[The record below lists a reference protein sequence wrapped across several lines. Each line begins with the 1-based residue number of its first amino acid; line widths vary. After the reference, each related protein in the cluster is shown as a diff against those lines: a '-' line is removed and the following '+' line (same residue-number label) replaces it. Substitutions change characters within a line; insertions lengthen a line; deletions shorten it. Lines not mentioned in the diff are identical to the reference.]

1 MPEKC
6 TSCTKTDLFV
16 QFSALVETSIL
27 TNNAYIRVDKFVVK
41 GGPFL
46 VKTIEKDVTQTVT
59 IVKSVFPN
67 MLDPTADADR
77 FQSGT
82 AGKSILA
89 DHIYA
94 FRNSDTP

>member
-1 MPEKC
+1 MPKKC
-6 TSCTKTDLFV
+6 TSCTKIGLFV

-41 GGPFL
+41 GDPFL
-46 VKTIEKDVTQTVT
+46 MQPVKKDEAQIAA

-77 FQSGT
+77 FQSGAT
-82 AGKSILA
+82 GKSILA
-89 DHIYA
+89 DHIYT